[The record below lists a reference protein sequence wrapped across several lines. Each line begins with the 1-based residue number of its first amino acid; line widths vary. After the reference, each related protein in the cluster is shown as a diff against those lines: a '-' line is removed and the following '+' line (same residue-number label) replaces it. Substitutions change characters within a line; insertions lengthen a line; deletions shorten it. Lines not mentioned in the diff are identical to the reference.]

1 MFVKKFEADT
11 IDEALKAVKAELG
24 PDAII
29 LKTIT
34 NKGLKGAFKKKR
46 IEITAAI
53 SEKNFDKKAKVDKV
67 LNDEQKRDFYARGAG
82 SMKTAIDEYAQ
93 SPSNSAGAA
102 GYGQLGLNKMV
113 NQLARGTAGIAGAA
127 KTTSQAL
134 KQGLDDFLGDDD
146 DFDTEDD
153 AIDIEPV
160 RPAPRQVRAVEAAP
174 KAEPRRASQ
183 VPREVTPEPVA
194 PAAPAPSLSPVAR
207 ELIQELRQELKTQQ
221 HRIQLLEQK
230 LHEMGPAHA
239 AQVHADARGIHQ
251 LRTTLKSLEVDESI
265 VMDLIRKAAYE
276 LSKEDLESTDVVF
289 EFALREMT
297 QSVNVALPL
306 FSRVE
311 GDEPVVTVL
320 LSEAA
325 AGQSSMSMKIAVLK
339 KDVEI
344 IQYSTEGGPQGSS
357 DFAAQVFGLKIHKA
371 QNPAEIVQLARKAT
385 ESGKSVLVD
394 LRLANKQHDETKKF
408 IESLRR
414 GFHHVEVLIT
424 ISAIHGELYNRKI
437 LSRYKE
443 LADGLIISHVDL
455 CLSFGALFNV
465 HRAHSK
471 VPLKFFG
478 TGPVVPD
485 DIESATAERIMAG
498 LFQF

>member
-67 LNDEQKRDFYARGAG
+67 LNDDQKRDFYTRGAG
-82 SMKTAIDEYAQ
+82 SMKASIDEYAQ
-93 SPSNSAGAA
+93 SPSTAGAA
-102 GYGQLGLNKMV
+102 GYGQIGLNKVV
-113 NQLARGTAGIAGAA
+113 NQLARGKAGITEAA
-127 KTTSQAL
+127 KNTSQAL
-134 KQGLDDFLGDDD
+134 RQGLDDFLGEEDLDTDDD
-146 DFDTEDD
+146 ALEEIIP
-153 AIDIEPV
+153 A
-160 RPAPRQVRAVEAAP
+160 RRAPAPRPQESRPQPRVQAAP
-174 KAEPRRASQ
+174 QPA
-183 VPREVTPEPVA
+183 PEPQA
-194 PAAPAPSLSPVAR
+194 QGLSSVAR
-207 ELIQELRQELKTQQ
+207 EVINELRQELKTQQ
-221 HRIQLLEQK
+221 HRIQLLEQR

-239 AQVHADARGIHQ
+239 VQASADAKGIFQ
-251 LRTTLKSLEVDESI
+251 LRTTLKSLEVDEAI

-276 LSKEDLESTDVVF
+276 LSKDDLENTDVVF

-297 QSVNVALPL
+297 QSVNVAMPL

-344 IQYSTEGGPQGSS
+344 IQYSTDGGHQSGA
-357 DFAAQVFGLKIHKA
+357 DFAAQVFGLKTHRA
-371 QNPAEIVQLARKAT
+371 QNPAEIVQLARKCVEA
-385 ESGKSVLVD
+385 GKSVLVD
-394 LRLANKQHDETKKF
+394 LRLASKQQDETKKF

-455 CLSFGALFNV
+455 CLNFGALYNV

-485 DIESATAERIMAG
+485 DVESATAERIMAG